1 MKAWYLR
8 AVLLHGN
15 CSILYVIV
23 GLILISIAMT
33 GAGCR
38 KSTDKTNL
46 SVLTSVRQVLSLS
59 PDDAERGHPVLVHG
73 VITYYFA
80 DSNTLIIQDSTGAI
94 LIEKPQI
101 GAALKTGQEVEVRGS
116 SARGEPFNVV
126 ISSALRILGAGELP
140 DPEKLSLPDLAS
152 GAECYRWVEAEGIVR
167 SATLENDAQLSLDI
181 AVNGGRVQVRVA
193 EHGGLDFDSFIDSRV
208 RIRGVFRSVFNAR
221 GEAIRFQLMVSS
233 LDSVVVEERSAE
245 DPFSIAAQ
253 SIGAFLRLAPTE
265 YSGHRVRVHG
275 VVARQE
281 QGSELVIRDETGEL
295 LVNTAQ
301 MTSVKPGSQVDVLG
315 FPSAM
320 KGNVVFEDA
329 TFRQM
334 DAGSTEKVSTSPVAP
349 GSRALLTTVDQIH
362 KLSPEEAKRNYPVHL
377 RCVVTYYEPLW
388 HFAFI
393 QDSTAGIFMDL
404 RGEKGLRI
412 EPGQLVEVD
421 GQSGPGDFAPV
432 LIRPRLRVVGKA
444 PLPTAGHLSLE
455 ELFSGMQ
462 DSNWVEA
469 EGIVQTIRNDA
480 EHALLGIVS
489 GSRKFKA
496 LVPGFATGKLPTHL
510 IDSKVRI
517 RGACGTLFNGKRQ
530 LVGIQIFVP
539 GIDYV
544 TVEEPAPVNSFD
556 IPVRPINTLLR
567 FTPGESVGHRVR
579 VQGVVTRQRS
589 AGSVYINDGTSGLR
603 AHTEQDTPLAP
614 GDRLDMIGFAEAGDY
629 SPVLE
634 DALFQKIASGP
645 PPVPT
650 LITAEEA
657 LSGNY
662 HSQLVS
668 IEAHLLERLAGS
680 AEQVLT
686 LQMGNYTFNAFL
698 DDERGS
704 EALASLRNDSLLQ
717 VTGVCLVEVDQSRES
732 SSGRISIR
740 SFRILLRTPSDVVVL
755 TNAPWWTL
763 KHVLGILAAMTV
775 LILLALVW
783 VAVLRRRVQRQTEF
797 IRGQLKTEASLKMEA
812 QTANR
817 AKSEFLANMS
827 HEIRTPMNGIIGMT
841 ELALDTELTGEQHE
855 YLEMVQSSADALMVL
870 INDILDFS
878 KIEAGKLDLD
888 YTDFSLRESL
898 SSATKV
904 LAIRAHQK
912 GLELACDIPSDV
924 PDMLVGDPGRL
935 RQIIVNLVGNAIK
948 FTEQGEVI
956 VTVGVESR
964 RESQVS
970 LHFSVRDTGIG
981 IPEDQLA
988 KIFGAFEQ
996 ADSSTTRRYGGTGLG
1011 LAISVQLVRLMGG
1024 DLSVESSVG
1033 VGTTFHFTA
1042 DLTLSTSSPAVETQV
1057 DPADLRGLTVLVVD
1071 DNFTNRRILE
1081 QVLTN
1086 WQMRPTAVDGGPAA
1100 LAALKQAENAG
1111 DPFSLVLLDFH
1122 MPGMDGFSV
1131 AEHIRQDSDLASTPI
1146 IMMTSSTQHGI
1157 ADRVQRL
1164 ALAGYLQKP
1173 VSQSDLLTAVQ
1184 AFVCNSANAPKAP
1197 VSIANDEQA
1206 PGHRRLRILLA
1217 EDNHIN
1223 QQLAVRM
1230 LEKRGHSVIIAA
1242 NGRQAVTAH
1251 QRGAFDLILMDVQMP
1266 EMNGFEAT
1274 AAIRQN
1280 EKATKERIPIVAM
1293 TARALKG
1300 DREEC
1305 IAAGMDGY
1313 VSKPMRAE
1321 ALFETI
1327 GSIVPDVGDENAQ
1340 STDPVLDEVAAA
1352 SSGPLDAKALLYSV
1366 EGDMDFLRSILDEF
1380 LNRYPYQFATIR
1392 DAVAN
1397 NDAETLCDTAH
1408 ALKGV
1413 LVAIRA
1419 RPASEAAKQ
1428 LEQIGRSGELAEANS
1443 ALTALQRELELLK
1456 PLLVE
1461 LTLESVSK
1469 S

>member
-1 MKAWYLR
+1 MKAWYSR
-8 AVLLHGN
+8 AVLLLGN
-15 CSILYVIV
+15 CSILPSILFLM
-23 GLILISIAMT
+23 LIPLVMT

-38 KSTDKTNL
+38 KSRDKANL
-46 SVLTSVRQVLSLS
+46 SVLTTVRQVLSLS

-73 VITYYFA
+73 VITYYFG
-80 DSNTLIIQDSTGAI
+80 DSNMLIIQDSTGAI
-94 LIEKPQI
+94 LIGKPQT
-101 GAALKTGQEVEVRGS
+101 GTALKTGQEVEVQGS
-116 SARGEPFNVV
+116 SGRGEPFNLV
-126 ISSALRILGAGELP
+126 ISSAVRILGAGELP
-140 DPEKLSLPDLAS
+140 DPEKLSLSVLAS
-152 GAECYRWVEAEGIVR
+152 GAESYRWVEAEGIVR

-181 AVNGGRVQVRVA
+181 ATDGGRVQARVA
-193 EHGGLDFDSFIDSRV
+193 EHSGLDFDSFIDSRV
-208 RIRGVFRSVFNAR
+208 RIRGAFRSVFNAR

-233 LDSVVVEERSAE
+233 LDSVVVEERSPE
-245 DPFSIAAQ
+245 DPFSIGSQ
-253 SIGAFLRLAPTE
+253 SIGAFLRRAPTE

-295 LVNTAQ
+295 LVNTSQ
-301 MTSVKPGSQVDVLG
+301 MTSVQPGSQVDVLG
-315 FPSAM
+315 FPSAT

-329 TFRQM
+329 TFRQTN
-334 DAGSTEKVSTSPVAP
+334 ARATGKVSTSSVAQ
-349 GSRALLTTVDQIH
+349 GSLALLTTVDQIH

-404 RGEKGLRI
+404 RAEKGLRI

-444 PLPTAGHLSLE
+444 PMPTAGHLSLE

-496 LVPGFATGKLPTHL
+496 LVPGFASGKLPTHL

-530 LVGIQIFVP
+530 LVGIQVFVP

-579 VQGVVTRQRS
+579 VQGVVTRPRS
-589 AGSVYINDGTSGLR
+589 AGSVYIKDGTSGLQ

-614 GDRLDMIGFAEAGDY
+614 GDRVDMIGFAEAGDY
-629 SPVLE
+629 SPVLQE
-634 DALFQKIASGP
+634 VLFQKIVSGP
-645 PPVPT
+645 APVPT

-680 AEQVLT
+680 VEQVLT
-686 LQMGNYTFNAFL
+686 LQIGNNTFNAFL

-704 EALASLRNDSLLQ
+704 EALDSLRNNSLLQ

-755 TNAPWWTL
+755 TSAPWWTL
-763 KHVLGILAAMTV
+763 KHVLGILAAMSV
-775 LILLALVW
+775 LILSVLVW
-783 VAVLRRRVQRQTEF
+783 VAVLRRRVRRQTEF
-797 IRGQLKTEASLKMEA
+797 IRGQLKTEASLKVEA

-855 YLEMVQSSADALMVL
+855 YLEMVQTSADALMVL

-878 KIEAGKLDLD
+878 KIEAGKLELD
-888 YTDFSLRESL
+888 YTDFSLRDSL

-912 GLELACDIPSDV
+912 GLELACDIHSDV

-948 FTEQGEVI
+948 FTEQGEVV
-956 VTVGVESR
+956 VTVRVESR

-970 LHFSVRDTGIG
+970 LHFAVRDTGIG
-981 IPEDQLA
+981 IPEDKLA

-1011 LAISVQLVRLMGG
+1011 LAISVQLVTLMGG
-1024 DLSVESSVG
+1024 DLSVESSEG
-1033 VGTTFHFTA
+1033 VGTTFHFTVA
-1042 DLTLSTSSPAVETQV
+1042 LNLSSASQAAQPSR

-1071 DNFTNRRILE
+1071 DNFTNRHILQ

-1086 WQMRPTAVDGGPAA
+1086 WEMKPTAVDGGPAA
-1100 LAALKQAENAG
+1100 LETLKHAESAG

-1122 MPGMDGFSV
+1122 MPGMDGFAV

-1146 IMMTSSTQHGI
+1146 IMLTSSTQHGI
-1157 ADRVQRL
+1157 ADRARQL

-1173 VSQSDLLTAVQ
+1173 VSQSDLLDALH
-1184 AFVCNSANAPKAP
+1184 AFVCGSANALEASPA
-1197 VSIANDEQA
+1197 IANDEQA
-1206 PGHRRLRILLA
+1206 PAHRRLRILLA

-1230 LEKRGHSVIIAA
+1230 LEKRGHSVVIAA
-1242 NGRQAVTAH
+1242 NGRQAVAEH
-1251 QRGAFDLILMDVQMP
+1251 QRSAFDLILMDVQMP

-1280 EKATKERIPIVAM
+1280 EKATNNRIPIVAM
-1293 TARALKG
+1293 TARAMKG
-1300 DREEC
+1300 DRDEC
-1305 IAAGMDGY
+1305 LAAGMDAY

-1321 ALFETI
+1321 ALFEAI

-1340 STDPVLDEVAAA
+1340 ESDRAWDEVAAA
-1352 SSGPLDAKALLYSV
+1352 SSGPLDTKALLYSV
-1366 EGDMDFLRSILDEF
+1366 EGDMEFLRSIVDEF
-1380 LNRYPYQFATIR
+1380 LNRYPDQVATIR
-1392 DAVAN
+1392 DAVARS
-1397 NDAETLCDTAH
+1397 DAETLCDAAH

-1413 LVAIRA
+1413 LAAIRA

-1428 LEQIGRSGELAEANS
+1428 LEQIGRSGELAQANS
-1443 ALTALQRELELLK
+1443 ALAALHRELELLK